1 MKKDELYASI
11 LGTSVATYYNYLKED
26 RSILQFLNQ
35 FSLDELEEFYRTGK
49 LKSLQHYKTWKN
61 STRTKIN
68 ISHKLHHLLTAKNG
82 DFANNEKLISFVCGL
97 FISFRQMR
105 NEGIVSP
112 DFEQLV
118 WNPEEITFNELY
130 NLHLLTHKD
139 GNLLE
144 ELSGKHT
151 AKYIFE
157 DLHHLLSITDDE
169 SHHLAYMM
177 EDHLTSLAE
186 WVINNE
192 ALYIFEAKGLV
203 ILSLVLMAAD
213 WHQDLEMKQI
223 IELALPGETVEKINK
238 TSSMSKLLRIY
249 HEQIADLLHSTK
261 S

>member
-61 STRTKIN
+61 SARTKIN
-68 ISHKLHHLLTAKNG
+68 ISRKLHHLLTAKNG
-82 DFANNEKLISFVCGL
+82 DFTNNEKLISFACGL

-144 ELSGKHT
+144 ELSEKHT

-177 EDHLTSLAE
+177 EDHLTSLVE

-213 WHQDLEMKQI
+213 WHQNLEMKQI
-223 IELALPGETVEKINK
+223 IELALPEKTVEKINK

>member
-1 MKKDELYASI
+1 MKKDELYANI

-61 STRTKIN
+61 SSRTKIN
-68 ISHKLHHLLTAKNG
+68 ISRKLHHLLTDNNAE
-82 DFANNEKLISFVCGL
+82 FVNNEKLISFVCGL

-144 ELSGKHT
+144 ELGEKHT

-177 EDHLTSLAE
+177 EDHLTSLVE

-213 WHQDLEMKQI
+213 WHQDLEMKKI
-223 IELALPGETVEKINK
+223 IELALPKETIEKINK

-249 HEQIADLLHSTK
+249 HEQIADLLHSAK
-261 S
+261 Y

>member
-1 MKKDELYASI
+1 MRKDELYGKI
-11 LGTSVATYYNYLKED
+11 LDISKATYYKNVKKQ
-26 RSILQFLNQ
+26 IPIFLLLNE
-35 FSLDELEEFYRTGK
+35 FDSDELEEFYRTGK

-61 STRTKIN
+61 NARTKIN
-68 ISHKLHHLLTAKNG
+68 ISRKLHHLLTGKNG
-82 DFANNEKLISFVCGL
+82 DFTNNEKLISFVCGL

-144 ELSGKHT
+144 ELSEKHT

-177 EDHLTSLAE
+177 EDHLLRLVE
-186 WVINNE
+186 WGINSE
-192 ALYIFEAKGLV
+192 SIYIFEAKGLV

-249 HEQIADLLHSTK
+249 HEQIADLLHSSK